1 MKSKK
6 NGYAYILPAIIFL
19 IIFVAYPIIYNILLS
34 FQHVDLMALN
44 TGEKSFVGLANYKEL
59 FNDPTLMIALRNTLF
74 FTIMCIALQFL
85 IGFAFALFFNLD
97 FGLSKFIRG
106 LIMVSWLIPVTVT
119 TLNFK
124 YMFSIKGGI
133 INELLMTLH
142 LIDSPI
148 EWLVGPNSAMW
159 ALIITNVWIGVPFNM
174 ILLVAGLSTISNS
187 LYEAASIDG
196 ANWFQQLIYITIPS
210 IKSAIYTV
218 LTLGFIYTFKVF
230 DLVFL
235 MTGGGPVNATE
246 VLSTM
251 SYRYSFSNFDFS
263 KGAAIANI
271 MCIILLI
278 ISLIY
283 IRIIKKSEV

>member
-6 NGYAYILPAIIFL
+6 IGYAYILPAIIFL

-44 TGEKSFVGLANYKEL
+44 TGEKNFVGLANYKEL
-59 FNDPTLMIALRNTLF
+59 FNDPTLMIALKNTLF
-74 FTIMCIALQFL
+74 FTIMCISLQFL

-133 INELLMTLH
+133 INELLLSLH
-142 LIDSPI
+142 LISSPI

-210 IKSAIYTV
+210 IKSAIFTV

-251 SYRYSFSNFDFS
+251 SYRYSFTNFDFS